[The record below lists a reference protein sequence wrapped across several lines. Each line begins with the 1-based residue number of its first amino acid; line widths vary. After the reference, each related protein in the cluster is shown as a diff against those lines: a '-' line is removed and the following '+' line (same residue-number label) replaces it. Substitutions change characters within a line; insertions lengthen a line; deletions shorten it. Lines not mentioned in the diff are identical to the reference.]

1 MNSRLRASER
11 QEAEGALNAQLR
23 SVASDTPVILDFD
36 ETLWLRNST
45 EVYLQSLWPRLP
57 AVLILF
63 MLEWLRP
70 WCWLTSNDAV
80 SRYRDWL
87 RVLTTTLLMPWNLL
101 LWRRKAR
108 QLGPRYANRRL
119 LEMLDQGPAVPLVA
133 PLVATFGL
141 RPIVDPLLRA
151 IDPRLRL
158 CVAGGFWS
166 AFRLRRQG
174 KWAALQQV
182 LGEQTARRALYV
194 TDSAEDQDVLN
205 AVRHPVLARWPDARY
220 EDALARGYIPFLYSS
235 RGKRTGK
242 QYISQVVLKR
252 DVMVLILAFAWTQP
266 NPLLAAAA
274 LLLMHLSFWL
284 VYEIGYQENDVIGE
298 QHEQAPTLASGYSE
312 MRDRMDPTAAW
323 TASLLIAA
331 PGLLLLL
338 YATDAPTSSS
348 QTPQALIALAFGWV
362 CYLIA
367 ARQAFRLY
375 NQRQPESRGLL
386 YLLLQLFRSIG
397 YALFIPATTVGAA
410 LCIAHVLV
418 SWLPYLA
425 YRYSGLRL
433 ETPDRLLYIVHFLF
447 IALTLGLMSRDLT
460 TFLTSQSAAILL
472 YFGWR
477 ARLEAGI
484 WLQRAGRIDAVP
496 RDAVP
501 RGGEPEQSR
510 DRYQEANRLL
520 GPRAAKVNATI
531 D

>member
-1 MNSRLRASER
+1 MNTRFPPSER
-11 QEAEGALNAQLR
+11 QEAEGALHAELR
-23 SVASDTPVILDFD
+23 GVASDTPVILDFD

-45 EVYLQSLWPRLP
+45 EMYLQSLWPRLP
-57 AVLILF
+57 AVLILLA
-63 MLEWLRP
+63 LEWLRP
-70 WCWLTSNDAV
+70 WCWLTRKDAV

-101 LWRRKAR
+101 LWRRKAV

-119 LEMLDQGPAVPLVA
+119 LGMLGKGPAV

-141 RPIVDPLLRA
+141 RPIVEPLLRA

-158 CVAGGFWS
+158 CVVGGFWS

-194 TDSAEDQDVLN
+194 TDSAEDQDVLD

-242 QYISQVVLKR
+242 QYMSQVVLKR

-266 NPLLAAAA
+266 SPILAAAA
-274 LLLMHLSFWL
+274 LLFMHLSFWL

-298 QHEQAPTLASGYSE
+298 QCEQAPTLASGYSE
-312 MRDRMDPTAAW
+312 MRDRMDPAAAW
-323 TASLLIAA
+323 TASLSIAA

-338 YATDAPTSSS
+338 YATDAPVSSG
-348 QTPQALIALAFGWV
+348 QMMHGLAALAFGWA

-367 ARQAFRLY
+367 ARQAFKLY

-386 YLLLQLFRSIG
+386 YLLLQLFRSVG

-447 IALTLGLMSRDLT
+447 IALTLGLMSRDLAAL
-460 TFLTSQSAAILL
+460 LTSQSAAILL

-477 ARLEAGI
+477 ARQEAQI
-484 WLQRAGRIDAVP
+484 WLQSAGRIDEA
-496 RDAVP
+496 P
-501 RGGEPEQSR
+501 RGGESEKPQGTN
-510 DRYQEANRLL
+510 QEANCLL
-520 GPRAAKVNATI
+520 GPRAAEVNATI
-531 D
+531 E